1 MASVGGV
8 FIMRV
13 NMVVIHRVH
22 SFNIH
27 HEFRLNLGLVR
38 AVNVTLWQPPMH
50 LLSWTIQKE
59 TRNKAAETIPVAAVK
74 YLARKKHDPFLFPA
88 VMEVRVEY
96 FFTARRLKPV
106 SSQLHCEDGPHQF
119 HWDYVK
125 GCIAQ

>member
-1 MASVGGV
+1 MASVGGA

-13 NMVVIHRVH
+13 NMAVIHSVH

-27 HEFRLNLGLVR
+27 HEFRLNLDLVQ

-59 TRNKAAETIPVAAVK
+59 TRNNAAETIPVAAVK
-74 YLARKKHDPFLFPA
+74 YLARKEHDPFLFPA
-88 VMEVRVEY
+88 VMKVRVEY
-96 FFTARRLKPV
+96 IFTTHRLKPI

-119 HWDYVK
+119 MS
-125 GCIAQ
+125 

>member
-50 LLSWTIQKE
+50 LLSWTIQKQ

-74 YLARKKHDPFLFPA
+74 YLARKEHDPFLFPA
-88 VMEVRVEY
+88 VMIVEY
-96 FFTARRLKPV
+96 FFTTRRLKPV
-106 SSQLHCEDGPHQF
+106 SSQYHGEDGPHQF
-119 HWDYVK
+119 HSGYAV